1 MPVNTDP
8 RATLSAAPMS
18 TLQIIAVAITIGLN
32 GLDGFDVLAISFAS
46 PGIASEWGINP
57 AQLGFVLSMEL
68 IGMAVGS
75 LLLGPLA
82 DKIGRRPLMLGC
94 LVLMSGGMF
103 MATTVKGMYDLSFWR
118 ILTGLGIGG
127 LLAAI
132 NAVAAEFS
140 NLKRRHLSVSIMA
153 IGYPIGAVLG
163 GIVVAHLLKGQ
174 TWRSVFY
181 FGAICTVVFIPLVWA
196 FVPESVHW
204 LTRKQP
210 EGALEK
216 INKILKRMGHATVAA
231 LPTISAEV
239 RKRSASDLFAP
250 ALIATTIL
258 VAIAYFFHVTT
269 FYFVL
274 KWTPKIVVN
283 MGFAPSSAA
292 GVLVWANVGG
302 ALGGAVLGLLTLRFN
317 VKALTIGAMLM
328 STVMVAIFGR
338 TPPDLQKLALMCACA
353 GFFTNGAIVGMYAIF
368 AQAFPT
374 HVRAGGTGFGI
385 GVGRGGSVLAP
396 IIAGFLFNSGQPVST
411 VAMFMS
417 VGSLCAAIVVSFLKL
432 RPDDT
437 QAETAG
443 EGGDASSAPL
453 RGASATS

>member
-1 MPVNTDP
+1 MG
-8 RATLSAAPMS
+8 A
-18 TLQIIAVAITIGLN
+18 LQIIAVAITIGLN

-46 PGIASEWGINP
+46 PGIAAEWGINP

-68 IGMAVGS
+68 IGMAIGS
-75 LLLGPLA
+75 LALGPLA

-94 LVLMSGGMF
+94 LVLMAVGMF
-103 MATTVKGMYDLSFWR
+103 MATTVKGVYDLSMWR

-140 NLKRRHLSVSIMA
+140 NLKRRHLSVAIMA

-163 GIVVAHLLKGQ
+163 GLVVQQLLKGQ
-174 TWRSVFY
+174 SWRSVFY
-181 FGAICTVVFIPLVWA
+181 FGSLCTVAFIPLV
-196 FVPESVHW
+196 FFLVPESVHW

-210 EGALEK
+210 AGALEK
-216 INKILKRMGHATVAA
+216 INGILKRMGHATVSA
-231 LPTISAEV
+231 LPTISDAV
-239 RKRSASDLFAP
+239 RKRSITDLFGP

-258 VAIAYFFHVTT
+258 VAVGYFFHVTT

-274 KWTPKIVVN
+274 KWVPKIVVN

-302 ALGGAVLGLLTLRFN
+302 ALGGAVLGLLTLRFS
-317 VKALTIGAMLM
+317 VKGLTIAAMLM
-328 STVMVAIFGR
+328 STVMVALFGR
-338 TPPDLQKLALMCACA
+338 SPPDLQKLSMMCAFA

-396 IIAGFLFNSGQPVST
+396 IIAGFLFNAGQPVPT
-411 VAMFMS
+411 VAMIMS
-417 VGSLCAAIVVSFLKL
+417 LGSLCAAIVISFLKL
-432 RPDDT
+432 RPDDLKGDSV
-437 QAETAG
+437 G
-443 EGGDASSAPL
+443 EDEPAQPL

>member
-1 MPVNTDP
+1 VNTDP
-8 RATLSAAPMS
+8 RATLSSASMS

-68 IGMAVGS
+68 IGMSVGS
-75 LLLGPLA
+75 LVLGPLA
-82 DKIGRRPLMLGC
+82 DKIGRRPLTLGC
-94 LVLMSGGMF
+94 LVIMAIGMF
-103 MATTVKGMYDLSFWR
+103 MATTVKSVYDLSFWR

-140 NLKRRHLSVSIMA
+140 NLKRRHLAVSIMA

-163 GIVVAHLLKGQ
+163 GLVVKELLKDHS
-174 TWRSVFY
+174 WRSVFV
-181 FGAICTVVFIPLVWA
+181 FGGICTTLFIPLVLA

-204 LTRKQP
+204 LARKQP
-210 EGALEK
+210 TGALDK
-216 INKILKRMGHATVAA
+216 INRTLTRMGHAAITS
-231 LPTISAEV
+231 LPTIAPEV

-250 ALIATTIL
+250 GLILTTIL
-258 VAIAYFFHVTT
+258 VAVGYFFHVTT

-274 KWTPKIVVN
+274 KWVPKIVVN

-317 VKALTIGAMLM
+317 VKALTIGAMVL
-328 STVMVAIFGR
+328 STVAVIIFGR
-338 TPPDLQKLALMCACA
+338 SPPDLDKLALLCAFS

-396 IIAGFLFNSGQPVST
+396 IIAGFLFNAGQPVPT
-411 VAMFMS
+411 VALIMAF
-417 VGSLCAAIVVSFLKL
+417 GSLAAAIIVGFLKL

-437 QAETAG
+437 QAEMEG
-443 EGGDASSAPL
+443 EGGTSPSL
-453 RGASATS
+453 RGASAAS